1 MYKVEYKDVPKNRFE
16 FNPIDPR
23 IRIRIRI
30 SVTSIKVETKKYDSI
45 NKSTDSLSTIY
56 FP

>member
-23 IRIRIRI
+23 IRI
-30 SVTSIKVETKKYDSI
+30 SVTSIKVEPKKYDSI